1 MTIRVHPAPLPRALL
16 LALGLAAAP
25 AVFAQTSTLRETTV
39 TSTRLPD
46 TTQSLPMGVT
56 VISGDDVRASGAT
69 TVNEALI
76 RLLGVP
82 GRADLFGGNEYGLDL
97 RGFGVT
103 ADSNQVV
110 VLDGQKLSE
119 ADTGGARLA
128 SIPVE
133 DIERIEVMRG
143 SGAVLYGE
151 GATGGVIVI
160 TTRSGAGTAR
170 RSSAS
175 VYAGVGSERLREG
188 RVSATAVTGS
198 GLTLD
203 VNALKRRT
211 DGWRANGGHELD
223 AASLGAQWSNDWLR
237 LGGRVAKD
245 DLDARLPGALT
256 AAQYRAN
263 PRQATT
269 PNDFANLDS
278 RRGTLFA
285 QAELGDWQLNADVG
299 HRSRTLRSASGF
311 DYDISAN
318 TRSLRAR
325 HEGQVA
331 GLRNSLVLGYD
342 GESWQRDVL
351 GAFGSTAT
359 HESRGWY
366 VRDDLRLAAGT
377 RLSAGWR
384 TERLT
389 KTDTN
394 AIDEVKGRQNAW
406 ELGASHPV
414 ARDVT
419 AYVRTGRSF
428 RLAKVDEFNFTTPGV
443 SLRPQTSQDL
453 ELGAR
458 WTHEQGSVEARL
470 WRSRLSDEIGF
481 DPQAIGPSSP
491 FGFNGANINFDP
503 TRRQGLELDALQ
515 RLSASLSLGVHA
527 ALRRAEFRAGP
538 YAGRDVPLVPERLL
552 TLRADWKLAAAH
564 RLIGGVNWVSS
575 QHVDFNNTCAVP
587 SYTTADVRYAYQ
599 WRQAEFSL
607 GVSNLFDRRFFTQ
620 AFGCLGGE
628 ASSIYPEPGRAV
640 TAAVRLAF

>member
-1 MTIRVHPAPLPRALL
+1 M
-16 LALGLAAAP
+16 
-25 AVFAQTSTLRETTV
+25 
-39 TSTRLPD
+39 
-46 TTQSLPMGVT
+46 
-56 VISGDDVRASGAT
+56 
-69 TVNEALI
+69 
-76 RLLGVP
+76 
-82 GRADLFGGNEYGLDL
+82 
-97 RGFGVT
+97 
-103 ADSNQVV
+103 
-110 VLDGQKLSE
+110 
-119 ADTGGARLA
+119 
-128 SIPVE
+128 
-133 DIERIEVMRG
+133 
-143 SGAVLYGE
+143 
-151 GATGGVIVI
+151 
-160 TTRSGAGTAR
+160 
-170 RSSAS
+170 
-175 VYAGVGSERLREG
+175 
-188 RVSATAVTGS
+188 
-198 GLTLD
+198 D

-245 DLDARLPGALT
+245 DLDARLPGSLT
-256 AAQYRAN
+256 AAQYRAD

-269 PNDFANLDS
+269 PNDFADLDS

-331 GLRNSLVLGYD
+331 GLRNSLVLGHD
-342 GESWQRDVL
+342 RESWQRDVL

-394 AIDEVKGRQNAW
+394 AIDDTRGRQHAW

-443 SLRPQTSQDL
+443 GLRPQTSQDL

-458 WTHEQGSVEARL
+458 WTHAQGSVEARL

-538 YAGRDVPLVPERLL
+538 HAGRDVPLVPERVL
-552 TLRADWKLAAAH
+552 TLRADWKVAAAH
-564 RLIGGVNWVSS
+564 RLTGGVNWVSS
-575 QHVDFNNTCAVP
+575 QHVDFNNACAVP

-628 ASSIYPEPGRAV
+628 ATSIYPEPGRAV